1 MFLMFPFEAT
11 TWVSAS
17 AAIAAGVVF
26 YGSAYPYSQVFGPGL
41 VRGPTG
47 SGSVALTF
55 DDGPTPPYTDRIL
68 DILRQCEVTATFFVN
83 GKQVDRFP
91 ETLRRIQAE
100 GHTIGN
106 HTYSH
111 LFLYFKTR
119 GRIAKEID
127 RTQESI
133 EKVTGERPKLFR
145 PPYGVR
151 WFGLFPVLNARQMK
165 DIQWS
170 NPSFDWVKGNPP
182 EKIAHKALSDIGDG
196 SVILMH
202 DGCGSRQPGEV
213 NRSSTV
219 AALPSIIEGVRR
231 AGLRFVSVSEFVS

>member
-1 MFLMFPFEAT
+1 MFFMFPNEVAM
-11 TWVSAS
+11 WCS
-17 AAIAAGVVF
+17 AAAATAAGVVS
-26 YGSAYPYSQVFGPGL
+26 YGSAYPYSQVFGTGL
-41 VRGPTG
+41 VRGPAG
-47 SGSVALTF
+47 SGRAALTF

-119 GRIAKEID
+119 GRIAREID

-133 EKVTGERPKLFR
+133 GKVTGERPRLFR

-170 NPSFDWVKGNPP
+170 NPSFDWVAGISPAKV
-182 EKIAHKALSDIGDG
+182 IRKALERIGDG

-213 NRSSTV
+213 DRSSTV
-219 AALPSIIEGVRR
+219 AALPAIIEGVQR